1 MAGDPVMAPFFLV
14 SWLIMAFAS
23 RQCHPAGRGVLRAC
37 CWRDATRKWTVM
49 LWTEARG
56 RTAAIIL
63 CLACLLGAPALSA
76 EARDT
81 NGIIVYQS
89 DFGLKDGAVSAMRGV
104 AVSIDPTL
112 RLENLTHEIP
122 AFDIWEG
129 AYRLNTTAPYWPPG
143 TVFVSVIDPGV
154 GTGRASV
161 VLKTR
166 SGHYFVSP
174 DNGTLTLVAE
184 DLGIEAVRA
193 IDESRYRRPGSEQS
207 YTFHGRDVYSY
218 AAAHLASGKSG
229 FQEIGPERPPEVVAI
244 AYQKPEIQGDV
255 VRGNIPILD
264 VQFGNVWTNIDRA
277 TFEQLG
283 VAKGETVDVRIFN
296 EDGQVFAGAM
306 PYVSTFGD
314 VPEGETLL
322 YLNSVDNLACAIN
335 WGNFAKT
342 HGIAS
347 GPEWRVEVAKR

>member
-1 MAGDPVMAPFFLV
+1 MRGARTKIRLV
-14 SWLIMAFAS
+14 AAALWLAALLCAS
-23 RQCHPAGRGVLRAC
+23 PL
-37 CWRDATRKWTVM
+37 
-49 LWTEARG
+49 
-56 RTAAIIL
+56 
-63 CLACLLGAPALSA
+63 LAQ
-76 EARDT
+76 DT
-81 NGIIVYQS
+81 NGIIVFET

-104 AVSIDPTL
+104 AVSVDPTL

-143 TVFVSVIDPGV
+143 TVFVAVIDPGV
-154 GTGRASV
+154 GTERKAV

-184 DLGIEAVRA
+184 DLGIAAVRA
-193 IDESRYRRPGSEQS
+193 IDESRYRRPGSELS
-207 YTFHGRDVYSY
+207 YTFHGRDVFSY
-218 AAAHLASGKSG
+218 AAAHLASGKIG
-229 FQEIGPERPPEVVAI
+229 FAEIGPELPREVMTI
-244 AYQKPEIQGDV
+244 PYQQPEIEGEL

-277 TFEQLG
+277 TFERLG
-283 VAKGETVDVRIFN
+283 VAKGERVAVRIFN
-296 EDGQVFAGAM
+296 GNEQVFAGAM

-322 YLNSVDNLACAIN
+322 DLNSVDNVALAIN
-335 WGNFAKT
+335 WGNFAET
-342 HGIAS
+342 YRVDS
-347 GPEWRVEVAKR
+347 GPEWRVEVARR

>member
-1 MAGDPVMAPFFLV
+1 MRANVAIRCIVGLLFLGGLV
-14 SWLIMAFAS
+14 
-23 RQCHPAGRGVLRAC
+23 G
-37 CWRDATRKWTVM
+37 
-49 LWTEARG
+49 
-56 RTAAIIL
+56 AAI
-63 CLACLLGAPALSA
+63 PAA
-76 EARDT
+76 AQDA

-104 AVSIDPTL
+104 AVSVDPTL

-129 AYRLNTTAPYWPPG
+129 AYRLNTTAPHWPSG

-154 GTGRASV
+154 GTERKSV
-161 VLKTR
+161 VLKTK

-184 DLGIEAVRA
+184 DLGIEAVRE

-218 AAAHLASGKSG
+218 AAAHLASGKTA
-229 FQEIGPERPPEVVAI
+229 FEEIGPELPPEVTTI
-244 AYQKPEIQGDV
+244 DYQKPEIEGDV

-277 TFEQLG
+277 TFAQLG
-283 VAKGETVDVRIFN
+283 VSRGEEVEVRIYN
-296 EDGQVFAGAM
+296 EGEQVFEGAM

-314 VPEGETLL
+314 VPQGETLL
-322 YLNSVDNLACAIN
+322 YLNSIDNVSLAIN
-335 WGNFAKT
+335 WGNFAEMY
-342 HGIAS
+342 GVAS
-347 GPEWRVEVAKR
+347 GPEWHVEVMKQ

>member
-1 MAGDPVMAPFFLV
+1 MF
-14 SWLIMAFAS
+14 
-23 RQCHPAGRGVLRAC
+23 
-37 CWRDATRKWTVM
+37 
-49 LWTEARG
+49 WTEAKG
-56 RTAAIIL
+56 RTAAIML
-63 CLACLLGAPALSA
+63 CLAWLLGPPALTAAA
-76 EARDT
+76 EDT

-104 AVSIDPTL
+104 AVSVDPTL
-112 RLENLTHEIP
+112 RLEDLTHEIP
-122 AFDIWEG
+122 AFDIWQG

-161 VLKTR
+161 VLKTT

-184 DLGIEAVRA
+184 DLGIAAVHA

-218 AAAHLASGKSG
+218 AAAHLASGKIA
-229 FQEIGPERPPEVVAI
+229 FEQIGPELPPEVVAI
-244 AYQKPEIQGDV
+244 AYQKPEIRGDV

-277 TFEQLG
+277 TFERLG
-283 VAKGETVDVRIFN
+283 VGKGEQVEVRIFN
-296 EDGQVFAGAM
+296 EGEQVFEGTM

-314 VPEGETLL
+314 VPEGEMLL
-322 YLNSVDNLACAIN
+322 YLNSVDNLAFAIN
-335 WGNFAKT
+335 WGNFAET
-342 HGIAS
+342 YGVAS
-347 GPEWRVEVAKR
+347 GPAWRVELARR

>member
-1 MAGDPVMAPFFLV
+1 MPGAMTKIRLAAAALWLAG
-14 SWLIMAFAS
+14 
-23 RQCHPAGRGVLRAC
+23 
-37 CWRDATRKWTVM
+37 
-49 LWTEARG
+49 
-56 RTAAIIL
+56 IL
-63 CLACLLGAPALSA
+63 CASSVAAQ
-76 EARDT
+76 DT
-81 NGIIVYQS
+81 NGIVVYQS

-104 AVSIDPTL
+104 AVSVDPTL

-129 AYRLNTTAPYWPPG
+129 AYRLNATAPYWPPG

-154 GTGRASV
+154 GTARKSV

-184 DLGIEAVRA
+184 DLGIEAVRE

-218 AAAHLASGKSG
+218 AAAHLASGKTA
-229 FQEIGPERPPEVVAI
+229 FEDIGPELPPEVVAI
-244 AYQKPEIQGDV
+244 AYQKPEVEGGV

-277 TFEQLG
+277 TFERLG
-283 VAKGETVDVRIFN
+283 VAKGAEVAVRIFN
-296 EDGQVFAGAM
+296 EGEQVFEGRM

-322 YLNSVDNLACAIN
+322 YLNSVDNVAFAIN
-335 WGNFAKT
+335 WGNFAAT
-342 HGIAS
+342 YGIAS
-347 GPEWRVEVAKR
+347 GPKWRVEVEKR

>member
-1 MAGDPVMAPFFLV
+1 MRGATSRICAAAALCFLGLLMSPSV
-14 SWLIMAFAS
+14 
-23 RQCHPAGRGVLRAC
+23 
-37 CWRDATRKWTVM
+37 
-49 LWTEARG
+49 
-56 RTAAIIL
+56 AAQ
-63 CLACLLGAPALSA
+63 AV
-76 EARDT
+76 
-81 NGIIVYQS
+81 NGIVVYQS

-104 AVSIDPTL
+104 AVSVDPSL

-154 GTGRASV
+154 GTARRSV

-184 DLGIEAVRA
+184 DLGIAAVRE
-193 IDESRYRRPGSEQS
+193 IDETRYRLPGSEQS

-218 AAAHLASGKSG
+218 AAAHLASGRTA
-229 FQEIGPERPPEVVAI
+229 FEDIGPELPPEVVAI
-244 AYQKPEIQGDV
+244 DYQKPELRGGV

-283 VAKGETVDVRIFN
+283 VTKGDTVEVRIF
-296 EDGQVFAGAM
+296 EEGEQVFEGQM

-314 VPEGETLL
+314 VPEGDTLL
-322 YLNSVDNLACAIN
+322 YLNSVDNVAFAIN
-335 WGNFAKT
+335 WGNFAET

-347 GPEWRVEVAKR
+347 GPEWRVAVRKP